1 MASSTVLIDE
11 FHLTVFVPRVL
22 RSVAYRAVRRTL
34 DDPRFRERLRR
45 AIRDV
50 FGRYPSLSK
59 TRFTL
64 LR

>member
-1 MASSTVLIDE
+1 MTSTVLIDE
-11 FHLTVFVPRVL
+11 FHLTVFAPRGM
-22 RSVAYRAVRRTL
+22 RAAAYRAVRRTL
-34 DDPRFRERLRR
+34 DDARFRERLRR

-64 LR
+64 AR